1 MQTTLFRIIKYP
13 TITKTEAK
21 KRRKALDLAI
31 ANDTDYAPDSIENCE
46 RCGVDFESLD
56 NGFRYSGF
64 RYSDSDLA
72 VVCNYCAWS
81 RKDRITL

>member
-1 MQTTLFRIIKYP
+1 MQTTQTKLFRIIKYP
-13 TITKTEAK
+13 TITKTESK
-21 KRRKALDLAI
+21 KRRKALDYAI

-56 NGFRYSGF
+56 NGL

-72 VVCNYCAWS
+72 VVCNYCTWS
-81 RKDRITL
+81 RKDRLTL